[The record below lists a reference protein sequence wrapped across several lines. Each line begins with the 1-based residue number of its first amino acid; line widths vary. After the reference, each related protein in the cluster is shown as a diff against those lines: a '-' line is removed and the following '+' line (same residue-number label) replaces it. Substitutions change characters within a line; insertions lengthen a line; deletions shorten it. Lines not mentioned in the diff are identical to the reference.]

1 MMKFWDLPKILKK
14 INDELGDLIERVR
27 NLEETG
33 QQRLERLARLEVD
46 MAWVKWG
53 VLTILAG
60 VIALLIKVYIVP

>member
-33 QQRLERLARLEVD
+33 QQRLERLARLEAD
-46 MAWVKWG
+46 MGWVKWMT
-53 VLTILAG
+53 LAILG
-60 VIALLIKVYIVP
+60 GIIALLIKVYIAP